1 MNLYTSNRWGV
12 PILRREPTDKVKN
25 NMRIGRGVR
34 NWGEYNLVFVDEPV
48 LFSELSDLSFPM
60 VRKCVIGFI
69 SADDRKKEEERS

>member
-1 MNLYTSNRWGV
+1 
-12 PILRREPTDKVKN
+12 
-25 NMRIGRGVR
+25 MRIGRGVR